1 MLPPFRKSV
10 EVITKKGTAYINP
23 ETRVKG
29 GLSISADPVY
39 KLQWDKLTTLE
50 KFEYIEKAF
59 EHSIDGV
66 EMPSSINDF
75 SKERLE
81 KYGVK
86 SWGQLLKNAKQCNIT
101 LLETEYK
108 FTPMRYDGKGSEGI
122 KAWVKTLP
130 LNTSPEDI
138 VNTLE
143 KCLDQSI
150 APYEEKELPPKHE

>member
-1 MLPPFRKSV
+1 MLPAFRKSIG
-10 EVITKKGTAYINP
+10 VINKKGTVYINP
-23 ETRVKG
+23 QARVKG

-39 KLQWDKLTTLE
+39 ILKWNELTKPE
-50 KFEYIEKAF
+50 KFDYIKKAF

-66 EMPSSINDF
+66 EMPSNINDF

-86 SWGQLLKNAKQCNIT
+86 SWGQLLKGSKQCSLT

-108 FTPMRYDGKGSEGI
+108 FVPMRYDGKGSEGV
-122 KAWVKTLP
+122 KAWVKMLP
-130 LNTSPEDI
+130 LSASHEDI
-138 VNTLE
+138 VDMLE

-150 APYEEKELPPKHE
+150 EPYFEEELPPKHE